1 MKRVKAN
8 EGLYDRLRSNFK
20 QLGQMAR
27 EYATMQ
33 ASGGFRSASGTL
45 DRVTK
50 KVRLPDVLLQSS
62 DVCLADAAA
71 GRLLT
76 LHWRLCL

>member
-1 MKRVKAN
+1 MLQGCGLPHTKADCVKHVKDK

-20 QLGQMAR
+20 QLDGMAK

-33 ASGGFRSASGTL
+33 ATGGFRHASGTL

-50 KVRLPDVLLQSS
+50 KVTVP
-62 DVCLADAAA
+62 
-71 GRLLT
+71 
-76 LHWRLCL
+76 

>member
-1 MKRVKAN
+1 MKHVKDN

-20 QLGQMAR
+20 QLDSMAK

-33 ASGGFRSASGTL
+33 ASGGFRHASGTL

-50 KVRLPDVLLQSS
+50 KVTVP
-62 DVCLADAAA
+62 
-71 GRLLT
+71 
-76 LHWRLCL
+76 

>member
-1 MKRVKAN
+1 MKHVKGN
-8 EGLYDRLRSNFK
+8 DGLYDHLRSIFK
-20 QLGQMAR
+20 QLERMAK

-50 KVRLPDVLLQSS
+50 KV
-62 DVCLADAAA
+62 
-71 GRLLT
+71 
-76 LHWRLCL
+76 

>member
-1 MKRVKAN
+1 MKHVKAN
-8 EGLYDRLRSNFK
+8 DGLYNRLRSNFK
-20 QLGQMAR
+20 QLEQMAR

-50 KVRLPDVLLQSS
+50 KVSLPDTLL
-62 DVCLADAAA
+62 
-71 GRLLT
+71 
-76 LHWRLCL
+76 

>member
-1 MKRVKAN
+1 MKTN

-50 KVRLPDVLLQSS
+50 RVSLPGALLHSS
-62 DVCLADAAA
+62 DVCLAHAAA

-76 LHWRLCL
+76 MHWCACL